1 MDRVTTD
8 IEPLI
13 REITPQELSKTAD
26 LRREMTMEI
35 DGADYDRA
43 HPGWRER
50 YMKFFGELLESSRG
64 QFFVAE
70 SAGQLIASAA
80 VYKLANH
87 RSAIILSQSAYVCTV
102 YVKPQW
108 RRRGI
113 ARALTQQ
120 AVAWARRNG
129 CDVVRLRTSPMG
141 RPVYESLGF
150 VQSDELELRL

>member
-1 MDRVTTD
+1 MERVTTD
-8 IEPLI
+8 IEPII
-13 REITPQELSKTAD
+13 REIALQELAKTAD
-26 LRREMTMEI
+26 LRREMTMEV
-35 DGADYDRA
+35 DGTDYDRA

-50 YMKFFGELLESSRG
+50 YMQFFGDLLQSNRG

-70 SAGQLIASAA
+70 IAGELIASAA

-87 RSAIILSQSAYVCTV
+87 RSAIILAQSAYVCTV
-102 YVKPQW
+102 YVKPEF

-120 AVAWARRNG
+120 AVAWAQRNG
-129 CDVVRLRTSPMG
+129 CDIVRLRTSPMG